1 MTNSD
6 NATDNA
12 KRPMPLAG
20 AQLRL
25 LWLRDYLW
33 PAYTYHPAPREGLH
47 TLWIVETGR
56 LCVTQGGRDF
66 VMEGGSIMLS
76 STGPPRTL
84 RTEDNTRWQSLGLAL
99 RSPGGGDPLAL
110 LQLPFVWHP
119 GDAWERCLAW
129 SRDLSQH
136 ANGGY
141 HPKPPEEALS
151 PPRREGAPETEMI
164 CRGLAGALLGL
175 TLRHAAPLVN
185 EMPAPSWVQRAVE
198 HLQIAP
204 GESLAVV
211 ARHVGIS
218 PAQLRRDFHRWIGMS
233 PRDYQKQLLA
243 ETARE
248 WLENG
253 DEPVATIARR
263 LGFSDAAH
271 FTRFWKSAQGTTP
284 AQHRLLSR
292 EGTT

>member
-1 MTNSD
+1 MVISKMD
-6 NATDNA
+6 IS

-25 LWLRDYLW
+25 LWVRDYLW
-33 PAYTYHPAPREGLH
+33 PDYLYHPAPREGLH
-47 TLWIVETGR
+47 TLWIVEAGR
-56 LCVTQGGRDF
+56 LDVTQCERRFEMG
-66 VMEGGSIMLS
+66 GGSIMLS
-76 STGPPRTL
+76 STGPPRVL
-84 RTEDNTRWQSLGLAL
+84 CTENDTRWQSLGFAL
-99 RSPGGGDPLAL
+99 QVPGGGDPLAR
-110 LQLPFVWHP
+110 LQLPFVWRP
-119 GDAWERCLAW
+119 GDEWQRCLAW

-141 HPKPPEEALS
+141 APKPPEEALA
-151 PPRREGAPETEMI
+151 PPRREGSPEDEMI

-175 TLRHAAPLVN
+175 TLRHVAPVVDETNAPL
-185 EMPAPSWVQRAVE
+185 WVRRAVE

-204 GESLAVV
+204 GEALNVV
-211 ARHVGIS
+211 ARQVGVS
-218 PAQLRRDFHRWIGMS
+218 PAQLRRDFHRWFGMA

-248 WLENG
+248 WLESG
-253 DEPVATIARR
+253 DAPVASIALR

-271 FTRFWKSAQGTTP
+271 FTRFWKAMHGTTP

-292 EGTT
+292 EGTA